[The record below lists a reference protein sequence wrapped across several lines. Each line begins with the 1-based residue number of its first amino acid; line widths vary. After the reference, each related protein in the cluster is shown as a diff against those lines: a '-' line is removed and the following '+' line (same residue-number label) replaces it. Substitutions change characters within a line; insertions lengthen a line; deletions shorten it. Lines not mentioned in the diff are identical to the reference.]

1 MSNNFSIITENL
13 SKTFEVRAS
22 RVPVIKQVSMTIK
35 EGEFVVVT
43 GPSGCGKST
52 LLHILLGLEAPTTG
66 KVTMFGQDIYGALDE
81 DGRTQLR
88 KENVGM
94 IYQQPNWIKALTVLE
109 NVMFALRINGETDQK
124 AREKSQEMLKM
135 VGMLDWQDYIPTEL
149 SSGQQQKVA
158 LARAVITN
166 PKIIIADEPTG
177 NLDFKSGEELMQ
189 LLKKLNDAGKTVIM
203 VTHDLEY
210 LSFATRSLIMFDGK
224 IVEEADSKDL
234 SGKLTGF
241 KKLFAKVY
249 QEWKRNQANYCLMFG
264 TPFCSSAWSWRIP

>member
-1 MSNNFSIITENL
+1 MTSTINITAENL
-13 SKTFEVRAS
+13 SKTFEVKAS
-22 RVPVIKQVSMTIK
+22 RVPVIKKVNLSIK
-35 EGEFVVVT
+35 AGEFVVIT

-52 LLHILLGLEAPTTG
+52 LLHILLGLEPPTSGTVALLG
-66 KVTMFGQDIYGALDE
+66 KNLYGVLDE
-81 DGRTQLR
+81 DSRTQLR
-88 KENVGM
+88 KEHVGM

-109 NVMFALRINGETDQK
+109 NVMFALRINGESDEK
-124 AREKSQEMLKM
+124 ARTKSQEMLKM

-166 PKIIIADEPTG
+166 PQVIIADEPTG

-189 LLKKLNDAGKTVIM
+189 LLKKLNSTGKTIIM

-210 LSFATRSLIMFDGK
+210 LTFASRSLIMFDGQ
-224 IVEEADSKDL
+224 IVEEAGSHDL

-241 KKLFAKVY
+241 KKLFGKVD
-249 QEWKRNQANYCLMFG
+249 Q
-264 TPFCSSAWSWRIP
+264 T

>member
-1 MSNNFSIITENL
+1 MNTKLIIDTIDL
-13 SKTFEVRAS
+13 SKTFEVKTS
-22 RVPVIKQVSMTIK
+22 RVPVIKKVNLSIH

-52 LLHILLGLEAPTTG
+52 LLHILLGLEQPTSG
-66 KVTMFGQDIYGALDE
+66 KIILLGKNIYSDLDE

-94 IYQQPNWIKALTVLE
+94 IYQQPNWIKALTVIE
-109 NVMFALRINGETDQK
+109 NVMFALRINGESDEV
-124 AREKSQEMLKM
+124 ARDKSKQMLKM
-135 VGMLDWQDYIPTEL
+135 VDMLDWQDYIPTEL

-166 PKIIIADEPTG
+166 PKLIIADEPTG
-177 NLDFKSGEELMQ
+177 NLDFNSGNELMK
-189 LLKKLNDAGKTVIM
+189 LLKRLNEEGNTVIM

-210 LSFATRSLIMFDGK
+210 LTYASRSLIMFDGQ
-224 IVEEADSKDL
+224 IVEEASSHDL

-241 KKLFAKVY
+241 KRLFD
-249 QEWKRNQANYCLMFG
+249 
-264 TPFCSSAWSWRIP
+264 SAHKQ

>member
-1 MSNNFSIITENL
+1 MNTKLIIDTIDL
-13 SKTFEVRAS
+13 SKTFEVKTS
-22 RVPVIKQVSMTIK
+22 RVPVIKKVNLSIH

-52 LLHILLGLEAPTTG
+52 LLHILLGLEQPTSG
-66 KVTMFGQDIYGALDE
+66 KIILLGKNIYSDLDE

-109 NVMFALRINGETDQK
+109 NVMFALRINGESDEV
-124 AREKSQEMLKM
+124 ARDKSKQMLKM
-135 VGMLDWQDYIPTEL
+135 VDMLDWQDYIPTEL

-158 LARAVITN
+158 LARAVITS
-166 PKIIIADEPTG
+166 PKLIIADEPTG
-177 NLDFKSGEELMQ
+177 NLDFNSGNELMK
-189 LLKKLNDAGKTVIM
+189 LLKRLNEEGNTVIM

-210 LSFATRSLIMFDGK
+210 LTYASRSLIMFDGQ
-224 IVEEADSKDL
+224 IVEEASSHDL

-241 KKLFAKVY
+241 KRLFD
-249 QEWKRNQANYCLMFG
+249 
-264 TPFCSSAWSWRIP
+264 SAHKQ